1 MGARVIFRTETKY
14 ITTEHVI
21 TIMKFVILLLAVL
34 SVADSRVV
42 RRDDDE
48 APCNGVSLLAQC
60 LQLSDQQVA
69 DIQKEAQAIMAAA
82 NAKGMNFDMDK
93 TCTEWSSVSEC
104 FNDKLD
110 ECNDAHGN
118 LAFFS
123 KGLDYSCSDDG
134 KADAA
139 AAASSLCV
147 TGADGGKKFFALWNA
162 LFKDECNQRT
172 ATTCDQEEV
181 ANNCAA
187 ELYKTHCGEAQGK
200 IAQKYADIREETCED
215 ETDD

>member
-1 MGARVIFRTETKY
+1 MGTARNRIVIATVLFRTETKY

-42 RRDDDE
+42 RRD
-48 APCNGVSLLAQC
+48 
-60 LQLSDQQVA
+60 
-69 DIQKEAQAIMAAA
+69 
-82 NAKGMNFDMDK
+82 DK

-139 AAASSLCV
+139 AAASSVCV
-147 TGADGGKKFFALWNA
+147 TGADGGTKFFALWNA

-172 ATTCDQEEV
+172 AMTCDQEEV